1 MLEAIVFSLV
11 ALAVFGL
18 ACIGAV
24 LWLRKRRMDEAMQQ
38 TAKGSGGGGGPKEP
52 A

>member
-1 MLEAIVFSLV
+1 MLEAIVFPLV
-11 ALAVFGL
+11 ALALLGL
-18 ACIGAV
+18 ACLGGV

-38 TAKGSGGGGGPKEP
+38 AAKSGGGGGPKEP